1 MSLSE
6 LIKRKDIKL
15 NLLNPITLEHDLK
28 QLATATKSIVA
39 IYMACGIDITK
50 ASVFVQSHGR
60 VDVATKFCHTNCSV
74 NRMIQF
80 KEKSCKAMS
89 KSAFLISLESIF
101 LTQKI
106 LEFNNLDK
114 PESTNLLSIFQLISG
129 RTKEDSNKIL
139 EVILDFHAKVTTTV
153 RIKRK
158 GRCMR
163 QN

>member
-28 QLATATKSIVA
+28 QLATATKSIAA

-80 KEKSCKAMS
+80 KEKSCKAVRCWRCAEVEGMEGWRPACRGMVECRR
-89 KSAFLISLESIF
+89 KMRWHHNVKSLERKKK
-101 LTQKI
+101 LG
-106 LEFNNLDK
+106 LH
-114 PESTNLLSIFQLISG
+114 G
-129 RTKEDSNKIL
+129 RKEQSLGMKKMLGSVD
-139 EVILDFHAKVTTTV
+139 AKN
-153 RIKRK
+153 
-158 GRCMR
+158 MD
-163 QN
+163 